1 MPFGK
6 YLRGLPYRV
15 PRPPC
20 RRRPLCL
27 EALEDRTVPSILFNN
42 ATTTTISD
50 EGGPVLDN
58 VHVELI
64 FWGSGWNT
72 GQGPTLR
79 SQTEAAV
86 DSITG
91 GPYLSYLSQYR
102 ASIGSG
108 M

>member
-1 MPFGK
+1 MQPG
-6 YLRGLPYRV
+6 V
-15 PRPPC
+15 
-20 RRRPLCL
+20 

-72 GQGPTLR
+72 GPVVLGEEPLFEKAPPADKK
-79 SQTEAAV
+79 SA
-86 DSITG
+86 
-91 GPYLSYLSQYR
+91 
-102 ASIGSG
+102 
-108 M
+108 